1 MHDKDTLT
9 FVIEQLE
16 SVAEV
21 KEGNQ
26 TMTIKRKN
34 LRTELEKLSKELV
47 KQQFRRQFPS
57 DSSLLFESEES
68 SLTKETDAWD

>member
-68 SLTKETDAWD
+68 SLTKETDA

>member
-1 MHDKDTLT
+1 M
-9 FVIEQLE
+9 IEQLE

-68 SLTKETDAWD
+68 SLTKETDA